1 MVYCRHD
8 QQVLK
13 FNIQL
18 LRLPFDYLYSTDFM
32 TKALP
37 HHFKPDESVIS
48 QSWVCH
54 HHLPSVSNLL
64 SLLPQSLTR
73 P

>member
-1 MVYCRHD
+1 MISCR

-18 LRLPFDYLYSTDFM
+18 LRLPFDYLYSTDFI

-37 HHFKPDESVIS
+37 HYFKPDESVIL
-48 QSWVCH
+48 QTWVRQ

-64 SLLPQSLTR
+64 SLPQSLTR